1 VGQREGMRITSYSE
15 QSVYGHKVVF
25 YQIEVEDSKFITPI
39 KALTKAEL
47 IAKQYSASNI
57 YLPDYVFIC
66 SSSFKKSYVTDLDSE
81 LIKLRNL
88 LSSNNKIFIYIPSIS
103 ENTED
108 TKVDAIKYSVK
119 YQYEL
124 QTSILAV
131 PIEGLSR
138 EEAVDIVKNVV
149 KDYKD
154 QSVFPVVGIDSVSVT
169 KELIH
174 KVNEISGIII
184 RFDKKNIESY
194 NEIHSNVKKLYS
206 IVEGNNKLPIFVD
219 LPKSF
224 RVIVRSREYVIESTT
239 LLRYFFSGILSYNTR
254 FRLSRRKLEGDSYYR
269 LILERFN
276 ASAIIDPITL
286 EPISLG
292 QMMSNNKKF
301 EEIKKKIKQIA
312 KPDDETVIF
321 LLDHIEEAFR
331 ESDIDKKR
339 IISSLVDVLNSVIIH
354 YELEDFRKD
363 AVSSTS
369 KNKSLQDILRSFSG
383 LEMF

>member
-1 VGQREGMRITSYSE
+1 MRITSYSE

>member
-1 VGQREGMRITSYSE
+1 
-15 QSVYGHKVVF
+15 
-25 YQIEVEDSKFITPI
+25 
-39 KALTKAEL
+39 
-47 IAKQYSASNI
+47 
-57 YLPDYVFIC
+57 
-66 SSSFKKSYVTDLDSE
+66 
-81 LIKLRNL
+81 
-88 LSSNNKIFIYIPSIS
+88 LSSNNKIFIYIPSIH

-108 TKVDAIKYSVK
+108 TKVDAIKDSVQ
-119 YQYEL
+119 YQYEY

-131 PIEGLSR
+131 PIKDLSR
-138 EEAVDIVKNVV
+138 EKAINIVKDVV

-154 QSVFPVVGIDSVSVT
+154 QSVFPVVGIDSASVT
-169 KELIH
+169 RELIR

-184 RFDKKNIESY
+184 RFDKKNIETY
-194 NEIHSNVKKLYS
+194 NEIHSNVKTLHS

-224 RVIVRSREYVIESTT
+224 RVIVRSRQYVIESTT

-254 FRLSRRKLEGDSYYR
+254 FRLSRRKLEGTSYYK

-301 EEIKKKIKQIA
+301 EEIKMKIKQIA
-312 KPDDETVIF
+312 KPDDETAIF
-321 LLDHIEEAFR
+321 LLDHIEEAIR
-331 ESDIDKKR
+331 ESDIEKKR
-339 IISSLVDVLNSVIIH
+339 VISSLVDALNSVIIH

-363 AVSSTS
+363 PVFSTS

>member
-1 VGQREGMRITSYSE
+1 MGQREGMRITSYSE

-25 YQIEVEDSKFITPI
+25 YQIEVEGSKFTTPT

-47 IAKQYSASNI
+47 LAKQHSASNI
-57 YLPDYVFIC
+57 YLPDHAFIC
-66 SSSFKKSYVTDLDSE
+66 SSPFKKSYITDLDSE
-81 LIKLRNL
+81 LTKLRNL
-88 LSSNNKIFIYIPSIS
+88 LSSNNKIFIYIPSIH

-108 TKVDAIKYSVK
+108 TKVDAIKDSVQ
-119 YQYEL
+119 YQYEY

-131 PIEGLSR
+131 PIKDLSR
-138 EEAVDIVKNVV
+138 EKAINIVKDVV

-154 QSVFPVVGIDSVSVT
+154 QSVFPVVGIDSASVT
-169 KELIH
+169 RELIR

-184 RFDKKNIESY
+184 RFDKKNIETY
-194 NEIHSNVKKLYS
+194 NEIHSNVKTLHS

-224 RVIVRSREYVIESTT
+224 KVIVRSRQYVIESTT

-254 FRLSRRKLEGDSYYR
+254 FRLSRRKLEGTSYYK

-286 EPISLG
+286 EPVSLS
-292 QMMSNNKKF
+292 QMISNNKKF
-301 EEIKKKIKQIA
+301 EEIKMKIKQIA
-312 KPDDETVIF
+312 KPDNETAIF
-321 LLDHIEEAFR
+321 LLDHIEEAIR
-331 ESDIDKKR
+331 ESDIEKKR
-339 IISSLVDVLNSVIIH
+339 VISSLVDALNSVIIH

-363 AVSSTS
+363 PVFSTS

>member
-1 VGQREGMRITSYSE
+1 MRITSYSE

-184 RFDKKNIESY
+184 RFDKKNIETY

>member
-1 VGQREGMRITSYSE
+1 MRITSYSE
-15 QSVYGHKVVF
+15 QSVYGHKFVF
-25 YQIEVEDSKFITPI
+25 YQIEVEGSKFTTPI

-57 YLPDYVFIC
+57 YLPDYAFIC
-66 SSSFKKSYVTDLDSE
+66 SSPFKKSYIPDLDSE
-81 LIKLRNL
+81 LTKLRNL
-88 LSSNNKIFIYIPSIS
+88 LSSNNKIFIYIPSIP
-103 ENTED
+103 ENTD
-108 TKVDAIKYSVK
+108 NTKVDAIKDSVQ
-119 YQYEL
+119 YQYDYK
-124 QTSILAV
+124 TSILAV
-131 PIEGLSR
+131 PIKDLSR
-138 EEAVDIVKNVV
+138 EKAINIVKNVV

-154 QSVFPVVGIDSVSVT
+154 QSVFPVVGIDSASVT

-194 NEIHSNVKKLYS
+194 NKIHSNVKTLYS

-224 RVIVRSREYVIESTT
+224 KVIVRLRQYVIESTT

-254 FRLSRRKLEGDSYYR
+254 FRLSRRKLEGASYYR
-269 LILERFN
+269 LIQERFN
-276 ASAIIDPITL
+276 ASAIIDPITH
-286 EPISLG
+286 EPVSLS
-292 QMMSNNKKF
+292 QMINNNKKF
-301 EEIKKKIKQIA
+301 EEIKMKIKQIA
-312 KPDDETVIF
+312 KPDNETPIF

-331 ESDIDKKR
+331 ESDIEKKR
-339 IISSLVDVLNSVIIH
+339 VISSLVEALNSVIIH

-363 AVSSTS
+363 AVSCTS
-369 KNKSLQDILRSFSG
+369 KNESLQDILRSFSG

>member
-1 VGQREGMRITSYSE
+1 MRITSYSE

-25 YQIEVEDSKFITPI
+25 YQIEVEGSKFTTPI

-57 YLPDYVFIC
+57 YLPDYAFIC
-66 SSSFKKSYVTDLDSE
+66 SSPFKKSYIPGLDSE
-81 LIKLRNL
+81 LTKLRNL
-88 LSSNNKIFIYIPSIS
+88 LSSNNKIFIYIPSIP

-108 TKVDAIKYSVK
+108 TKVDAIKDSVQ
-119 YQYEL
+119 YQYEY

-131 PIEGLSR
+131 PIKDLSR
-138 EEAVDIVKNVV
+138 EKAINIVKNVV

-154 QSVFPVVGIDSVSVT
+154 QSVFPVVGIDSASVT

-184 RFDKKNIESY
+184 RFDKKKIESY
-194 NEIHSNVKKLYS
+194 NEIHSNVKTLYS

-224 RVIVRSREYVIESTT
+224 KVIVRSRQYVIESTT

-254 FRLSRRKLEGDSYYR
+254 FRLSRGNLEGASYYR
-269 LILERFN
+269 FIQERFN
-276 ASAIIDPITL
+276 ASAIIDPITH
-286 EPISLG
+286 EPVSLS
-292 QMMSNNKKF
+292 QMISNNKKF
-301 EEIKKKIKQIA
+301 EEIKMKIKQIA
-312 KPDDETVIF
+312 KPDDETAIF

-331 ESDIDKKR
+331 ESDIEKKR
-339 IISSLVDVLNSVIIH
+339 VISSLVEALNSVIIH

-363 AVSSTS
+363 AVSCTS

-383 LEMF
+383 LEMFFS

>member
-1 VGQREGMRITSYSE
+1 MRITSYSE

-25 YQIEVEDSKFITPI
+25 YQIEVEGSKFTTPT

-47 IAKQYSASNI
+47 LAKQYSASNI
-57 YLPDYVFIC
+57 YLPDHAFIC
-66 SSSFKKSYVTDLDSE
+66 SSPFKKSYITDLDSE
-81 LIKLRNL
+81 LTKLRNL
-88 LSSNNKIFIYIPSIS
+88 LSSNNKIFIYIPSIH

-108 TKVDAIKYSVK
+108 TKVDAIKDSVQ
-119 YQYEL
+119 YQYEY

-131 PIEGLSR
+131 PIKDLSR
-138 EEAVDIVKNVV
+138 EKAINIVKDVV

-154 QSVFPVVGIDSVSVT
+154 QSVFPVVGIDSASVT
-169 KELIH
+169 RELIR

-184 RFDKKNIESY
+184 RFDKKNIETY
-194 NEIHSNVKKLYS
+194 NEIHSNVKTLHS

-224 RVIVRSREYVIESTT
+224 KVIVRSRQYVIESTT

-254 FRLSRRKLEGDSYYR
+254 FRLSRRKLEGTSYYK

-286 EPISLG
+286 EPVSLS
-292 QMMSNNKKF
+292 QMISNNKKF
-301 EEIKKKIKQIA
+301 EEIKMKIKQIA
-312 KPDDETVIF
+312 KPDNETAIF
-321 LLDHIEEAFR
+321 LLDHIEEAIR
-331 ESDIDKKR
+331 ESDIEKKR
-339 IISSLVDVLNSVIIH
+339 VISSLVDALNSVIIH

-363 AVSSTS
+363 PVFSTS